1 VGKVRENLHAHF
13 KLDDAVNTAIQ
24 YCIDHDIMEE
34 FLKRH
39 GSEVYNM
46 LMAEFNI
53 EEARKVWMEEA
64 WEEGMEKG
72 MEKGLNLKAIE
83 AAVIIIKKW
92 RASLT
97 EAMESVQ
104 LDPKYRD
111 HVIAELN
118 KQGIVYTA

>member
-1 VGKVRENLHAHF
+1 
-13 KLDDAVNTAIQ
+13 
-24 YCIDHDIMEE
+24 
-34 FLKRH
+34 
-39 GSEVYNM
+39 
-46 LMAEFNI
+46 MAEFNI
-53 EEARKVWMEEA
+53 EEARKVWVEEA

-72 MEKGLNLKAIE
+72 MEEGMEKGMEKGREEGMEKGMEKGREEGLNLKAIE

-118 KQGIVYTA
+118 KQGVAYTV